1 MVAGRPGVR
10 QVGGRRCLVIS
21 LIMSPHNCN
30 ETLSPSKDGHDES
43 ERVPMSESD
52 RELQQAESEPTL
64 CFLSAAADRAPGA
77 AAQTPLS
84 IRSRGLGAARQSL
97 HALAGFASQE
107 QLILTLARGKYRGF
121 NDSHLAEKT
130 TR

>member
-30 ETLSPSKDGHDES
+30 ETLSPSKDGDDES

-52 RELQQAESEPTL
+52 RECNRRKVSLRSASCRLQLTECQVQRLKRRYQSDSVDWVQHGNCYMPWAVSP
-64 CFLSAAADRAPGA
+64 P
-77 AAQTPLS
+77 
-84 IRSRGLGAARQSL
+84 RSS
-97 HALAGFASQE
+97 
-107 QLILTLARGKYRGF
+107 
-121 NDSHLAEKT
+121 
-130 TR
+130 